1 MLGGLHVSEITGA
14 ACINGEFLPIGDA
27 KIWILDGGF
36 FPGVLV
42 YDTLSAREGCIF
54 KLGAHVDRLFR
65 SMQAVRIAIPQSKKE
80 VGDLI
85 VETVRRSGLRDAYIQ
100 CIVTRGPRSAAPID
114 RWTPTLIVYAI
125 PYLGVVPPETI
136 AAGAKLRT
144 ASVRNLPPQC
154 LDPKIKHFNRL
165 HFYLAQLEAMDA
177 GADDV
182 LLLDLDGYVSE
193 CRAANVFALLQGR
206 LCTPAE
212 GILLGITRQTV
223 FEMAA
228 REGVEAVQTRMTL
241 HDFYN
246 AEEVFAC
253 TTAGGIIPV
262 VEVDGRRIGDG
273 RPGKLSQRFEKL
285 YWQLHVDSE
294 YATPVYK
301 AD

>member
-1 MLGGLHVSEITGA
+1 MSDITGT
-14 ACINGEFLPIGDA
+14 ACINGEFFPIAEA

-36 FPGVLV
+36 FPGVSV
-42 YDTLSAREGCIF
+42 YDTLSAHEGFIF
-54 KLGAHVDRLFR
+54 KLQAHVDRLFR
-65 SMQAVRIAIPQSKKE
+65 SMQAVRIAPPNSREE
-80 VGDLI
+80 VGALI

-114 RWTPTLIVYAI
+114 DWTPTLIVYAI
-125 PYLGVVPPETI
+125 PYFSVVPPETI

-165 HFYLAQLEAMDA
+165 HFYLAQLEALDA

-193 CRAANVFALLQGR
+193 CRAANIFALIRGR
-206 LCTPAE
+206 LHTPAE
-212 GILLGITRQTV
+212 GILLGITRETV

-228 REGVEAVQTRMTL
+228 REGIEAVQTRMTL

-246 AEEVFAC
+246 AEEVFTC

-262 VEVDGRRIGDG
+262 VELDGRRVGVGKPG
-273 RPGKLSQRFEKL
+273 RLSQRLVQL
-285 YWQLHVDSE
+285 YWQLHVDSR
-294 YATPVYK
+294 YATPIYPNG
-301 AD
+301 